1 MKGEKEQPDFIA
13 EAFKM
18 KIISAFPPA
27 NEQMIIHVLSLIYY
41 RHERFISF
49 RLCNNNPPGISI
61 LKINYITIL
70 AAPNRRYICKIYK
83 WCFRQRSNSFFAFFL
98 GIHLTNNFIIC
109 KTIARPVYETCV
121 DIKIAITVEN
131 QLSSNTLK
139 TCSLIRLKNSITKD
153 TTRQKNR
160 LKSQLRYL
168 GIA

>member
-49 RLCNNNPPGISI
+49 RLCNNNPPSISI

-83 WCFRQRSNSFFAFFL
+83 
-98 GIHLTNNFIIC
+98 
-109 KTIARPVYETCV
+109 
-121 DIKIAITVEN
+121 
-131 QLSSNTLK
+131 
-139 TCSLIRLKNSITKD
+139 
-153 TTRQKNR
+153 
-160 LKSQLRYL
+160 
-168 GIA
+168 

>member
-27 NEQMIIHVLSLIYY
+27 NEQMIIHVLSLIYDWY
-41 RHERFISF
+41 ERFISF

-61 LKINYITIL
+61 LKINYITFL

-139 TCSLIRLKNSITKD
+139 TH
-153 TTRQKNR
+153 
-160 LKSQLRYL
+160 
-168 GIA
+168 